1 MDCPR
6 CGKPVEQNAGFC
18 SNCGLKIEQQ
28 DTRILQ
34 SPAVQQNQ
42 AGAAPA
48 SQRQGC
54 RSGLTVAGTA
64 VLVVV
69 IIVMLTAAAV
79 YLGLRDRES
88 SRTHEADTYY
98 DQGEAYMA
106 QGQYELAIAAYDQAL
121 AINPD
126 HASAGARREEARSL
140 LSGVPTA
147 TSALQ
152 GETIDAL
159 WEVHQLSVDQSD
171 WEQTVATA
179 DNIIARDPGYR
190 REELD
195 GNLFDALVT
204 LGDRA
209 VQDDRLEEAIRYYD
223 RALAVR
229 PGDAGVVHSK
239 NLARLYMD
247 GIRFYGADWASAIE
261 RFATLYSIAPAYKDV
276 AVRLK
281 AAYVAYGQE
290 LSSEDKWCEAVT
302 QYALALQ
309 IAEDSQVTLM
319 AQNATAQCE
328 AADAAEGGTPGVPVD
343 TPSGTFAGWQVQPE
357 AVGNDKMFIRG
368 HVFDSSGAPVVGTR
382 VKIQAWDFSTYAI
395 TDGTGQFSFDGLAN
409 PVPYTLTLAD
419 LPSQPLEV
427 ETVWGRLSWVVFEQA
442 K

>member
-18 SNCGLKIEQQ
+18 SNCGLKIEKQG
-28 DTRILQ
+28 TRILQ
-34 SPAVQQNQ
+34 IPTVQPDK
-42 AGAAPA
+42 AGKAPA
-48 SQRQGC
+48 GQRQGC
-54 RSGLTVAGTA
+54 RSGMTVVGIA

-69 IIVMLTAAAV
+69 IIVVLTAAAV

-88 SRTHEADTYY
+88 GRTHQADTYF

-126 HASAGARREEARSL
+126 HASAGARREEARSM
-140 LSGVPTA
+140 LSEVPTV
-147 TSALQ
+147 TPGLQ

-159 WEVHQLSVDQSD
+159 WEAHQLSVERGD
-171 WEQTVATA
+171 WEQIVATA
-179 DNIIARDPGYR
+179 DSIIARDPGYR
-190 REELD
+190 RAELD

-229 PGDAGVVHSK
+229 PGDAGVVHAK

-247 GIRFYGADWASAIE
+247 GLRFYGADWASAIE
-261 RFATLYSIAPAYKDV
+261 RFGTLYSVAPTYKDV

-290 LSSEDKWCEAVT
+290 LSSEDKWCEAAT

-309 IAEDSQVTLM
+309 LADDPDVTSM
-319 AQNATAQCE
+319 AQHATEQCGAGGVDE
-328 AADAAEGGTPGVPVD
+328 SGTPGISVD
-343 TPSGTFAGWQVQPE
+343 VPSGTYAGREGQPE

-368 HVFDSSGAPVVGTR
+368 HVYDSAGEPVVGTR
-382 VKIQAWDFSTYAI
+382 VKIQAWDFSTYAT

-427 ETVWGRLSWVVFEQA
+427 ETAWGRLSWVVFDQA